1 MSEVKSFTIDR
12 ATWLHGE
19 GSDDSYLLRPADGKM
34 CCLGHY
40 LKAVGIEEEAI
51 TSVDTPSNLPVEV
64 LNEIPSWLLHENRI
78 HVSSECQYLMKDN
91 DDTTDSRNEKEANII
106 AGFKEVGIDV
116 SFTGRYSK

>member
-19 GSDDSYLLRPADGKM
+19 GADNSYLLRPTDGKM

-51 TSVDTPSNLPVEV
+51 TSVDTP
-64 LNEIPSWLLHENRI
+64 
-78 HVSSECQYLMKDN
+78 CQYLIKDN
-91 DDTTDSRNEKEANII
+91 DDTTDSRNEKEYNII

-116 SFTGRYSK
+116 SFTGSYSK